1 MSAPLVWIF
10 LPVIVALLLFGL
22 RKRRI
27 IRIIIGTGFCLL
39 LAALALVTPI
49 NQVIK
54 PGLIQFSL
62 PGEFSVLGRVFTL
75 SQQDM
80 PIIAFLF
87 TIGALWFFLSWENRR
102 KSLFIPVGLSI
113 IALLIAALAV
123 KPFIYGA
130 LLIEVAVL
138 ACILLLADQRKQTG
152 NGTTRFLIFQT
163 LGMPFLLLAG
173 WFLASGEITPINE
186 TQLTLSVV
194 LLGLGFAFWIGVFP
208 LHTWIPMIAEEAEPR
223 VSGFIFSILPMPV
236 MFFLLDFLNSY
247 AWLREFPAI
256 YPAFRWLGAIMILF
270 GGVWGLFQHD
280 IRQVFGYLVMA
291 LSGLSLLALGV
302 KGAQGI
308 HILTYSFLPRFLSI
322 ALISIFINILLK
334 NKSELRIENLHGLMW
349 KAPFSAMGIAIAIFS
364 SAGMPLLAGFPIL
377 QGLEMELSKLSYL
390 SLAMMLGGLFC
401 IFLTGFKLLTIM
413 FSKPADSAEMKE
425 TMSDKLMIGLLVVL
439 ILFVGFMPTVFNSF
453 LSSLAG
459 KFPFLLQ

>member
-1 MSAPLVWIF
+1 MSAPLVWILFPF
-10 LPVIVALLLFGL
+10 LVALLLFGL
-22 RKRRI
+22 RKRRKVSV
-27 IRIIIGTGFCLL
+27 IIGTGLCLFF
-39 LAALALVTPI
+39 AALALVTPI

-54 PGLIQFSL
+54 SGPIQFSL
-62 PGEFSVLGRVFTL
+62 PGELSVLGRIFTL
-75 SQQDM
+75 TQQDM

-102 KSLFIPVGLSI
+102 QSLFISVGLSI

-130 LLIEVAVL
+130 LLIEVAIL
-138 ACILLLADQRKQTG
+138 ACILLLSDQRKPAG
-152 NGTTRFLIFQT
+152 NATMRFLVFQT

-194 LLGLGFAFWIGVFP
+194 LLGLGFAFWMGAFP

-223 VSGFIFSILPMPV
+223 ISGFIFSILPLPV

-256 YPAFRWLGAIMILF
+256 YPAFRWFGAIMVLF
-270 GGVWGLFQHD
+270 GGVWALFQRN
-280 IRQVFGYLVMA
+280 IKQVFGYLVMA

-308 HILTYSFLPRFLSI
+308 QILTYSFLPRFLSI
-322 ALISIFINILLK
+322 ALMSIFINVLLK
-334 NKSELRIENLHGLMW
+334 NKSELKIDHLRGLVW
-349 KAPFSAMGIAIAIFS
+349 NAPFSALGIVIAIFS

-377 QGLEMELSKLSYL
+377 QGLQAELYKLSYL
-390 SLAMMLGGLFC
+390 ALAMMLGGLFC

-413 FSKPADSAEMKE
+413 FSKPDDFTEMKE
-425 TMSDKLMIGLLVVL
+425 TLRDKLTIGLLVIF
-439 ILFVGFMPTVFNSF
+439 ILVVGLMPAVFNSF

>member
-1 MSAPLVWIF
+1 MSAPLVWVF
-10 LPVIVALLLFGL
+10 LPALVAMLLFGL
-22 RKRRI
+22 RKWRKI
-27 IRIIIGTGFCLL
+27 SVIIGAGFCLF
-39 LAALALVTPI
+39 LAAMALVTPI

-54 PGLIQFSL
+54 SGLIQFSV
-62 PGEFSVLGRVFTL
+62 PGEISILGRVFTL

-80 PIIAFLF
+80 PIISLLF
-87 TIGALWFFLSWENRR
+87 TLGALWFFLSWENQRQ
-102 KSLFIPVGLSI
+102 SLYIPVGLSI

-130 LLIEVAVL
+130 LLIEVAIL
-138 ACILLLADQRKQTG
+138 ASILLLSDQRKSTG
-152 NGTTRFLIFQT
+152 YGTKRFLVFQT

-173 WFLASGEITPINE
+173 WFLASGEITPINQ

-194 LLGLGFAFWIGVFP
+194 LLGLGFAFWIGIFP

-223 VSGFIFSILPMPV
+223 ISGFIFSILPLPV

-247 AWLREFPAI
+247 AWLREFPLI
-256 YPAFRWLGAIMILF
+256 YPAFRWLGATMILF
-270 GGVWGLFQHD
+270 AGVWGLFQ
-280 IRQVFGYLVMA
+280 RRFKQVFGYLVMA

-302 KGAQGI
+302 KGSQGI
-308 HILTYSFLPRFLSI
+308 QILTYSFLPRFLSI
-322 ALISIFINILLK
+322 ALLSISINILLK
-334 NKSELRIENLHGLMW
+334 NKNRLDIEDLQGLVW
-349 KAPFSAMGIAIAIFS
+349 KAPFSAIGIVFAIFS
-364 SAGMPLLAGFPIL
+364 CAGLPLLAGFPVL

-390 SLAMMLGGLFC
+390 ALAMMLVGLFC

-413 FSKPADSAEMKE
+413 FTKPGDLTEMKE
-425 TMSDKLMIGLLVVL
+425 TMNDKLMIGLLVVL
-439 ILFVGFMPTVFNSF
+439 MLLVGLMPAVFNSF

>member
-1 MSAPLVWIF
+1 MSAPLVWVLF
-10 LPVIVALLLFGL
+10 PVLVALLLFGL
-22 RKRRI
+22 RKWRKI
-27 IRIIIGTGFCLL
+27 SVIIGAGFCLF

-54 PGLIQFSL
+54 SGLIQFSL

-75 SQQDM
+75 TQQDM

-87 TIGALWFFLSWENRR
+87 TVGALWFFLSWENRR
-102 KSLFIPVGLSI
+102 NSLFVPVGLSI

-130 LLIEVAVL
+130 LLIEVAIL

-152 NGTTRFLIFQT
+152 NGTIRFLIFQT

-186 TQLTLSVV
+186 TQLTFSVV

-208 LHTWIPMIAEEAEPR
+208 LHSWIPMIAEEAEPR
-223 VSGFIFSILPMPV
+223 VSGFIFSILPLPV
-236 MFFLLDFLNSY
+236 MFFLLDFLNSF
-247 AWLREFPAI
+247 AWLREFPVI
-256 YPAFRWLGAIMILF
+256 YPAFRWLGATMVLF
-270 GGVWGLFQHD
+270 GGVWGFFQ
-280 IRQVFGYLVMA
+280 RRFKQVFGYLVMA

-308 HILTYSFLPRFLSI
+308 QILTYSFLPRFLSI
-322 ALISIFINILLK
+322 ALISISINILLK
-334 NKSELRIENLHGLMW
+334 NKSEMRIENLQCLMW
-349 KAPFSAMGIAIAIFS
+349 KAPFSAIGIAIAIFS
-364 SAGMPLLAGFPIL
+364 SAGLPLLAGFPIL

-413 FSKPADSAEMKE
+413 FTKPGEHAEMKE
-425 TMSDKLMIGLLVVL
+425 TMSDKLMIGLLVAL
-439 ILFVGFMPTVFNSF
+439 ILLVGLIPAVFNSF

>member
-1 MSAPLVWIF
+1 MSAPLVWVLF
-10 LPVIVALLLFGL
+10 PVLVALLLFGL
-22 RKRRI
+22 RKWRKI
-27 IRIIIGTGFCLL
+27 SVIIGAGFCLF

-54 PGLIQFSL
+54 SGLIQFSL
-62 PGEFSVLGRVFTL
+62 KGEFSVLGRVFTL
-75 SQQDM
+75 TQQDM

-87 TIGALWFFLSWENRR
+87 TVGALWFFLSWENLR
-102 KSLFIPVGLSI
+102 KSLYIPVGLSI

-130 LLIEVAVL
+130 LLIEVAIL
-138 ACILLLADQRKQTG
+138 ACILLLADQRKSTG
-152 NGTTRFLIFQT
+152 YGTIRFLVFQT

-223 VSGFIFSILPMPV
+223 ISGFIFSILPLPV

-256 YPAFRWLGAIMILF
+256 YPAFRWLGAIMVLF
-270 GGVWGLFQHD
+270 GGVWGLFQRS
-280 IRQVFGYLVMA
+280 IKQVFGYLVMA

-302 KGAQGI
+302 KGVQGI
-308 HILTYSFLPRFLSI
+308 QILTFSFLPRFLSI
-322 ALISIFINILLK
+322 ALISIPINILLK
-334 NKSELRIENLHGLMW
+334 NKSELGIENLQGLAW
-349 KAPFSAMGIAIAIFS
+349 KAPFSVLGIIMAIFT

-401 IFLTGFKLLTIM
+401 LFLTGFKLLTIM
-413 FSKPADSAEMKE
+413 FAKPGDLVEMKE

-439 ILFVGFMPTVFNSF
+439 ILLVGLMPAVFNSF